1 MRPIDY
7 GSGLMEA
14 QAQLASMEN
23 STVLSLRQNLQV
35 RLANAER
42 EIARVN
48 ELLQL
53 LDRNPDIQRILELLG
68 R

>member
-1 MRPIDY
+1 
-7 GSGLMEA
+7 
-14 QAQLASMEN
+14 MEN

-48 ELLQL
+48 ELMQL